1 MAYNQK
7 NINTLD
13 IRKSIGIGVAIP
25 FNGPSVFKS
34 VYNTR
39 DQIKYNLIN
48 YILTNPRERIFNPNF
63 GLGIRKKLFEQITN
77 NTSDE
82 IKQMV
87 ISGIENYF
95 PNLNIDKLD
104 VKAEPD
110 NNLLY
115 VEMKYTIKNLRIE
128 DEVSLNFFV

>member
-34 VYNTR
+34 VYNTK
-39 DQIKYNLIN
+39 DQIKYNLIK

-104 VKAEPD
+104 VKAEPN